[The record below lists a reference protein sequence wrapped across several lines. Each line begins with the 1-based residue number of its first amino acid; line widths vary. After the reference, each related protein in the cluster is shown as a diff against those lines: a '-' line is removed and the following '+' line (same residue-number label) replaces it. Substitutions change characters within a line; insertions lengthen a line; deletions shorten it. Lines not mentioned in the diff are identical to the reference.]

1 MTYKSVLDPRVV
13 DNAVDMMRA
22 DPDVSLYD
30 AILAQPN
37 PDSQMWAGVSCIARI
52 GRFET
57 GNIKKL
63 GDARFLEQVYGP
75 NWHEIQGLMGRVFS
89 AAPSEKFEP
98 TPRMVV
104 GAAAA
109 YEAALSSGITRF
121 AHARNADTVG
131 HQAGCKFDDPRM
143 RTVCAHAALAASVRD
158 LVGTGSVFTQEHY
171 DDLTCSGQSHP
182 AGLRLGASE
191 TLAVALVPPTVPGTG
206 VHPDGPRIL
215 GRYHVR
221 EDRRLAACDFRRMGR
236 SRKGVS

>member
-1 MTYKSVLDPRVV
+1 
-13 DNAVDMMRA
+13 
-22 DPDVSLYD
+22 
-30 AILAQPN
+30 
-37 PDSQMWAGVSCIARI
+37 
-52 GRFET
+52 
-57 GNIKKL
+57 
-63 GDARFLEQVYGP
+63 
-75 NWHEIQGLMGRVFS
+75 MGRVFS